1 MKIWRLL
8 MVLLFGLTASVGCGR
23 SDQWVTVRDAID
35 GDTIRL
41 EDGRMVRYLA
51 IDAPEINHRTG
62 HADPWGDLSLRA
74 NRALVKGRRVRL
86 VSGSPVKD
94 DYGRILAYVYRT
106 DGRLINRM
114 LMLQGL
120 GYYYPFNPRESGTI
134 ASTMLHAQ
142 RDAMS
147 RGVGLWTDR
156 KAYLTGPYDGNRRS
170 MRFHEPGCSMG
181 KQIHPE
187 NRVRFETRWEA
198 HWEGFMPAGCCLASP
213 VKKELKRR

>member
-1 MKIWRLL
+1 MKTCRLL
-8 MVLLFGLTASVGCGR
+8 LALLAGLIASVGCAH
-23 SDQWVTVRDAID
+23 SDQWATVADAID

-41 EDGRMVRYLA
+41 VDGRMVRYLA

-62 HADPWGDLSLRA
+62 HADPWGDLSLRV
-74 NRALVKGRRVRL
+74 NRGLVKGRRVRL
-86 VSGSPVKD
+86 VLGSPVKD
-94 DYGRILAYVYRT
+94 DYGRTLAYVYRP

-120 GYYYPFNPRESGTI
+120 GHYYPFNPRESGTI
-134 ASTMLHAQ
+134 AATMLRAQ

-147 RGVGLWTDR
+147 RGVGLWADR
-156 KAYLTGPYDGNRRS
+156 KAYSTGPYDGNRRS
-170 MRFHEPGCSMG
+170 MRFHEPWCTRG
-181 KQIHPE
+181 KQTHAK
-187 NRVRFETRWEA
+187 NRLRFETRWEA